1 MCNQRQTMITEI
13 HVNGYKSLNNF
24 RLSLKR
30 GLNILVGPNGSG
42 KTNIISFFELLSYLT
57 DYELHQAVSR
67 NGGAGSIFTKRGDIA
82 FNDTISAKIYG
93 CRRHEKKFIYYHY
106 SFSIKVDAVAGQ
118 LFYNNQHLQVKTSN
132 TRKSISKTVCKNF
145 KWDLDIKVD
154 YEKIKKNITP
164 DIIIEHLDRRKIKNR
179 YNEKFSKEEVFK
191 RINSFYS
198 RNINRNLVQLLGM
211 ELDVLRPVQIDL
223 LGGEVFNIIP
233 SKVKLPEDIAK
244 QPGIQKDGSGLSSTL
259 YAIKNDRYYSFGRSA
274 YLYNRPKMISN
285 KVYNQIVDLT
295 KLANDSIVDLNVSN
309 NPFDNQLVVKVTIE
323 NRDGPD
329 IILPLSSMSDGTIKW
344 ISLITAI
351 LSSSQLFSIEEPE
364 NFLHPWMQSE
374 IIKIMRNSF
383 ENKKFENF
391 VLMSTHSETLIN
403 SADPTEIIVV
413 SMKKGNSIVKRVT
426 NFKILREEIEE
437 TGFGLGYYYLTGAL
451 NNV

>member
-1 MCNQRQTMITEI
+1 MITEI
-13 HVNGYKSLNNF
+13 HVDGYKSLNNF
-24 RLSLKR
+24 RLGIKK

-42 KTNIISFFELLSYLT
+42 KTNIISFFEFLSYLA

-67 NGGAGSIFTKRGDIA
+67 NGGAGSIFSKKGDIA
-82 FNDTISAKIYG
+82 FNDTIEAKIFG
-93 CRRHEKKFIYYHY
+93 CRKYNEKRFVHYHY
-106 SFSIKVDAVAGQ
+106 TFSIKVDAVAGQ
-118 LFYNNQHLQVKTSN
+118 LFYEYQHLQIRLSN
-132 TRKSISKTVCKNF
+132 ERKSISKKNCNVSN
-145 KWDLDIKVD
+145 WDFDIEVRYDNSNKRNNHQIV
-154 YEKIKKNITP
+154 IKQ
-164 DIIIEHLDRRKIKNR
+164 LDRRKIKNR
-179 YNEKFSKEEVFK
+179 FSEKFSREEIVK
-191 RINSFYS
+191 RIQSFYS
-198 RNINRNLVQLLGM
+198 RKANRNLIQLLGM
-211 ELDVLRPVQIDL
+211 ELDTIRPIMMDL

-244 QPGIQKDGSGLSSTL
+244 QPGIGKDGSGVASTL
-259 YAIKNDRYYSFGRSA
+259 YAIKNDRFYSFGRSS
-274 YLYNRPKMISN
+274 YLYSRPKKLN
-285 KVYNQIVDLT
+285 TKVFEQIVELT
-295 KLANDSIVDLNVSN
+295 KLANDSIVDLTVSN

-329 IILPLSSMSDGTIKW
+329 IILPISSMSDGTIKW

-383 ENKKFENF
+383 ENKKYESF

-403 SADPTEIIVV
+403 SADPNEIIVV
-413 SMKKGNSIVKRVT
+413 SMNKGNTVVKRVT
-426 NFKILREEIEE
+426 NIKLLREEIEA

-451 NNV
+451 NND